1 MSIDHLM
8 ASSAIPVIF
17 PSVQLGDSHFGD
29 GSMRQMSPIS
39 PALRLGAEK
48 ILIIGL
54 RIKGKKKSR
63 DVQRARPT
71 LGQISGYVL
80 DTLFLNSLQSDIER
94 MERLNK
100 TLQENPDRKNTKSNL
115 KVVEHLV
122 ICPSKDIADIAL
134 RHYKDLPRSFR
145 TALKFLGL
153 SKGNS
158 RRFISYLMFSEN
170 FCQELIELGY
180 QDALAQKSEL
190 VEFLD
195 R

>member
-1 MSIDHLM
+1 MCI
-8 ASSAIPVIF
+8 
-17 PSVQLGDSHFGD
+17 
-29 GSMRQMSPIS
+29 
-39 PALRLGAEK
+39 
-48 ILIIGL
+48 
-54 RIKGKKKSR
+54 R
-63 DVQRARPT
+63 DR
-71 LGQISGYVL
+71 
-80 DTLFLNSLQSDIER
+80 
-94 MERLNK
+94 
-100 TLQENPDRKNTKSNL
+100 
-115 KVVEHLV
+115 
-122 ICPSKDIADIAL
+122 
-134 RHYKDLPRSFR
+134 FR